1 MQQVNIE
8 EGQIKITGEERDVAT
23 YSGGEATFTSI
34 CFITACCRVIQAA
47 YMQIDE
53 WDVYMDSA
61 RRMRAFQMLVEVILH
76 SSLQTVLVTPNDVDL
91 EDQSL
96 HLDPQYK
103 ALIGVIRLE
112 TIVRQ

>member
-1 MQQVNIE
+1 M
-8 EGQIKITGEERDVAT
+8 GQIKITGDERDVAT

-61 RRMRAFQMLVEVILH
+61 RRMRAFQMLVDVVLH
-76 SSLQTVLVTPNDVDL
+76 TSLQTVLVTPNDVDL
-91 EDQSL
+91 EDKSL
-96 HLDPQYK
+96 NLGPGERE
-103 ALIGVIRLE
+103 LIGVIRLE

>member
-1 MQQVNIE
+1 M
-8 EGQIKITGEERDVAT
+8 AT

-61 RRMRAFQMLVEVILH
+61 RRMRAFQMLVDVVLH
-76 SSLQTVLVTPNDVDL
+76 TSLQTVLVTPNDVDL
-91 EDQSL
+91 EDKQLSL
-96 HLDPQYK
+96 SSEQRG
-103 ALIGVIRLE
+103 LIGVIRLE
-112 TIVRQ
+112 TIVR

>member
-1 MQQVNIE
+1 MQQVSVE

-53 WDVYMDSA
+53 WDVSMDSA

-91 EDQSL
+91 ED
-96 HLDPQYK
+96 
-103 ALIGVIRLE
+103 
-112 TIVRQ
+112 